1 MKSTFSFIVT
11 SAKKKLNPMISHK
24 KIKKWSDI
32 YPKMSKY
39 FTSLIIITKKEI
51 VLHLDFLQLLTINRL
66 IKIEKVSK
74 STHDKEI
81 RKIVKTKHFTS
92 N

>member
-1 MKSTFSFIVT
+1 
-11 SAKKKLNPMISHK
+11 
-24 KIKKWSDI
+24 
-32 YPKMSKY
+32 MSKY

-92 N
+92 NQDRG